1 LHVADRPN
9 GDDPDDA
16 AAPDAAAPEA
26 AAPDAAAP
34 DEPRA
39 GDVAR
44 AKSTAD
50 LEEKLDPATIAQLAA
65 WFDLPSFAELEER
78 RQAEDV
84 PTDPVAARRQEVH
97 ARLAQEIDP
106 TIVARMEVR
115 KTAGDALIHLPP
127 PMEIRLGGDIRT
139 AKPEQNDYMGV
150 IGDPRELDLPMWLED
165 VFREQTPQAILRD
178 LHRPELDYQLWF
190 EGMEHQP
197 TLSELAAQVRAAIG
211 APLRITPDVQPAWRT
226 IRDAFAELR
235 HWKASSWA
243 ELPLPN
249 REAEP

>member
-16 AAPDAAAPEA
+16 P
-26 AAPDAAAP
+26 AP

-39 GDVAR
+39 GEIAR

-50 LEEKLDPATIAQLAA
+50 LEDKLDPVTIAQLAA

-84 PTDPVAARRQEVH
+84 PTDPVYARRKEVH

-106 TIVARMEVR
+106 TIVARMEAR
-115 KTAGDALIHLPP
+115 TTAGDPLIRLPP
-127 PMEIRLGGDIRT
+127 PMEIRLGEDIRT
-139 AKPEQNDYMGV
+139 SKPEQNDYMGV
-150 IGDPRELDLPMWLED
+150 IGEPRELDLPSWLDD

-178 LHRPELDYQLWF
+178 LHRPELDYQLYF
-190 EGMEHQP
+190 ERIEHQP
-197 TLSELAAQVRAAIG
+197 TLAELSNDLHAAIG
-211 APLRITPDVQPAWRT
+211 APLRVRPDVPPAWRT
-226 IRDAFAELR
+226 IQDAFAELR
-235 HWKASSWA
+235 RWKATSWA
-243 ELPLPN
+243 ELPLPS